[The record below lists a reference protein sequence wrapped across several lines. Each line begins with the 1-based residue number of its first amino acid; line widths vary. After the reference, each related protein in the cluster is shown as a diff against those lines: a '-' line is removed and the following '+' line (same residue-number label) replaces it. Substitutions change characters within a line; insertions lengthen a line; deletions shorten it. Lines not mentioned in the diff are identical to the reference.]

1 MPADKMCIR
10 DRLWSLW
17 RNDERIV
24 GDLDLYRFF
33 AKKPMDMDR
42 NIEQEFEILVT
53 VYADKIIVTE
63 VTESDWDEGGAIGL
77 SLIHISP
84 QISMVN

>member
-1 MPADKMCIR
+1 MTTNVSSAIWTCIA
-10 DRLWSLW
+10 
-17 RNDERIV
+17 
-24 GDLDLYRFF
+24 FF

-63 VTESDWDEGGAIGL
+63 VTESDWDEGGAIG
-77 SLIHISP
+77 
-84 QISMVN
+84 